1 MEEIVVDIGVV
12 ELLDI
17 DVDVDR
23 GEPPKEGCVGV
34 VGDHRPQS
42 KVRAGL

>member
-1 MEEIVVDIGVV
+1 MGRVLSFWIDVGEIAVDIGVV

-23 GEPPKEGCVGV
+23 GVSVAAERRSMC
-34 VGDHRPQS
+34 R
-42 KVRAGL
+42 